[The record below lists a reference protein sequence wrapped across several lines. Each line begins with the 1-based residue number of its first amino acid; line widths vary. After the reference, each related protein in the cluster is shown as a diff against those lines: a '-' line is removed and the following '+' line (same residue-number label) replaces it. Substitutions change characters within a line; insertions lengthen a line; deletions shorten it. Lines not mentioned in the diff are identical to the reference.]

1 MKSLQIN
8 LHGKV
13 NSLGE
18 SGEIA
23 SGPKTDPN
31 RTIFGALYDT
41 TAPENANDTALKKW
55 KGEKQGRWLAA
66 ISGSRDPVLIAVA
79 DDHDTLL
86 AEIRRLHSTDDIA
99 TKEAADEPNDKS

>member
-8 LHGKV
+8 LHAKV

-23 SGPKTDPN
+23 SGPKTDAS

-99 TKEAADEPNDKS
+99 TKEAADEPEDKS